1 MSTLRDNFVNGLRIL
16 GAHPRLAP
24 LHAVYLSA
32 PTVSPSLPFAAHEL
46 LHRPGLRFYKLREND
61 RRVAIRH
68 AAGAPVIVAEVFKK
82 HDYEPRPELEDA
94 LGPPGLVL
102 DLGGNIGLFG
112 LYAAARWPNAQIMA
126 FEPDPESAAIQKMTI
141 DANGWAERWQLV
153 EAAASNRDGKTSF
166 VAGLNAVSHVADATT
181 TETTIDVSM
190 IDVLPRIAEA
200 DLLKM
205 DIEGG
210 EWEILGDPRFRE
222 APPRAVVME
231 YHPEGCPTSSPRLE
245 AEHALTAAGLQV
257 RPSIERDDGHG
268 MLWAWRQ

>member
-1 MSTLRDNFVNGLRIL
+1 VNTLRRL

-24 LHAVYLSA
+24 LHAVCLSA
-32 PTVSPSLPFAAHEL
+32 PTVSPSLSFAAREL
-46 LHRPGLRFYKLREND
+46 LHRPGLRFYRLRENG
-61 RRVAIRH
+61 RTVAIRH

-82 HDYEPRPELEDA
+82 HDYEPSRELEDV
-94 LGPPGLVL
+94 LGQPGSIL

-112 LYAAARWPNAQIMA
+112 LYAAVRWPNAQIVA
-126 FEPDPESAAIQKMTI
+126 FEPDPDNAAIQKMTI
-141 DANGWAERWQLV
+141 DANGWADRWQLI

-166 VAGLNAVSHVADATT
+166 VAGLNAVSHIADATT
-181 TETTIDVSM
+181 TETTIEVSM
-190 IDVLPRIAEA
+190 LDVLPTIAEA

-210 EWEILGDPRFRE
+210 EWEILGDPRFHE
-222 APPRAVVME
+222 APPSAIVME
-231 YHPEGCPTSSPRLE
+231 YHPEGCPTSQPRLE

-257 RPSIERDDGHG
+257 RSSIERDDGHG